1 MQQKTQ
7 EGRHIYYAYCINV
20 TVMII
25 HRISKSLHTTCNSF
39 IIPQF

>member
-25 HRISKSLHTTCNSF
+25 HRISKSLRALLV
-39 IIPQF
+39 IPL